1 MYRVDSNGGVYV
13 NGYGIDVL
21 SYGSSPVVEYVG
33 SYHVVVSGIV
43 GGSSLVSRDSYGKD
57 NSPSSNNDNGAFN
70 VDQGGTVDIGYYW
83 NTDNS
88 YGK

>member
-1 MYRVDSNGGVYV
+1 MVTSASALGVSRFPTG
-13 NGYGIDVL
+13 N
-21 SYGSSPVVEYVG
+21 SPVVENVG

-43 GGSSLVSRDSYGKD
+43 GGSSLVSRISYGKD
-57 NSPSSNNDNGAFN
+57 NSSSSKNDNGAFN
-70 VDQGGTVDIGYYW
+70 VDPSGTVDIGYYW